1 MCVKSEEY
9 RSPVASNNCLECLC
23 SGFPFKFISAKMLAL
38 VKYVCVY
45 IYMYVHIILSCT
57 CIRIWHM
64 TLILNYIDI
73 CVDIDVGD
81 GDVDHREGGGR

>member
-38 VKYVCVY
+38 VKYVCIY
-45 IYMYVHIILSCT
+45 IYVHIILSCT